1 MVNAT
6 FHVES
11 GGGFVT
17 VERED
22 ALNAIDTPTK
32 EAVIDR
38 LREWRDD
45 DAVRVVVFQSEGDR
59 AFCAGGDVKEIP
71 EVDYSL
77 SHFTESWEELFE
89 TMRTLGKPTVAK
101 VDGYAFGGGFDL
113 VLHTDVPIA
122 AHDATLGQPEVGL
135 GIVNHFSPP
144 LLLQTVGQ
152 KKTMDLML
160 TGEPIS
166 GREAARVGLV
176 SRSVPREELD
186 ETVESVVDT
195 IATKSPRIVRKLK
208 AGIHA
213 ATEMSPAAGRDYL
226 EDVSLE
232 SARVDPDYR
241 EGVDAQLEGRE
252 PEWPDE
258 G

>member
-1 MVNAT
+1 MVYAA
-6 FHVES
+6 FDVES
-11 GGGFVT
+11 GGGYVT
-17 VERED
+17 VQREE

-32 EAVIDR
+32 EAIIDR
-38 LREWRDD
+38 LRAWRDD
-45 DAVRVVVFQSEGDR
+45 DAVRAVVFRSEGDR
-59 AFCAGGDVKEIP
+59 AFCAGGDVREIP

-77 SHFTESWEELFE
+77 SYFTESWAELFE

-101 VDGYAFGGGFDL
+101 VDGYALGGGFDL

-144 LLLQTVGQ
+144 LLLESVGR
-152 KKTMDLML
+152 KKTMDMML

-166 GREAARVGLV
+166 GREAARAGLV

-186 ETVESVVDT
+186 ETVETVVAA
-195 IATKSPRIVRKLK
+195 IAAKSPRIVRKLK
-208 AGIHA
+208 EGIGTVA
-213 ATEMSPAAGRDYL
+213 EMSPTAGQDHL
-226 EDVSLE
+226 ERVSLE

-241 EGVDAQLEGRE
+241 EGVDAQLEDRE

-258 G
+258 P

>member
-1 MVNAT
+1 MVNAG

-11 GGGFVT
+11 GGGYVT
-17 VERED
+17 IQRAD

-32 EAVIDR
+32 EAIIDR
-38 LREWRDD
+38 LRTWREDD
-45 DAVRVVVFQSEGDR
+45 SVRAVVLRSEGDR

-89 TMRTLGKPTVAK
+89 AMRGLGKPTVAK
-101 VDGYAFGGGFDL
+101 VDGYALGGGFDL
-113 VLHTDVPIA
+113 VLHTDLPIA

-144 LLLQTVGQ
+144 LLIESVGR
-152 KKTMDLML
+152 KKAMDLML
-160 TGEPIS
+160 TGESIS

-186 ETVESVVDT
+186 ATVESVVSA
-195 IATKSPRIVRKLK
+195 IVEKSPRIVRKLK
-208 AGIHA
+208 EGIDTVA
-213 ATEMSPAAGRDYL
+213 DMSPTAGQAYL
-226 EDVSLE
+226 ERVALE
-232 SARVDPDYR
+232 SARTDPDYR
-241 EGVDAQLEGRE
+241 EGIDAQLDGRD
-252 PEWPDE
+252 PVWPDE